1 MSDTPAAPAPSA
13 NPEPAVGAVCSWR
26 FRADFAPWL
35 REQRRIHRLT
45 LKGAAERL
53 GVTYTRL
60 HKLETG
66 GRVRAPTLEL
76 LGRVAEVY
84 GYELAEVLAR
94 AGYRME
100 LPWDLRDGMRCD
112 DAFAAIVMHP
122 ALRPA
127 AMDERWLEAYSRL
140 QKAQW
145 VEFARKLE
153 AHVRGGGPS
162 LREIMDDGGAAN
174 DQEPVEKARQAS

>member
-1 MSDTPAAPAPSA
+1 MSDTPAVPTPSA
-13 NPEPAVGAVCSWR
+13 NPEHSEGTVCSWR
-26 FRADFAPWL
+26 FRPDFAPWL
-35 REQRRIHRLT
+35 REQRRTHRLT
-45 LKGAAERL
+45 LKGAADRL

-76 LGRVAEVY
+76 LGHVAEVD
-84 GYELAEVLAR
+84 GGELAEVLAR

-100 LPWDLRDGMRCD
+100 LPWDLRDAMGCD
-112 DAFAAIVMHP
+112 ETFAAVVLHP

-127 AMDERWLEAYSRL
+127 CMDERWLEAYSRL

-162 LREIMDDGGAAN
+162 LSEIVDEGKGAN
-174 DQEPVEKARQAS
+174 DSATQGKVKRAG